1 MQLLDFFTYYRKGT
15 PHQNAAISMLEEA
28 INKADPSILSRDA
41 EWYKTWQAGG
51 KGETAPAV
59 PSDLGPALKLIKE
72 FEGCYLKAYNDGV
85 GIPTIGWGT
94 IRYPNGRHVA
104 YGDVITQAEADQYLA
119 GEAKYTYDT
128 LAKTIPYWGE
138 MNANQRGALTSF
150 AYNLGAHFYGNGSF
164 NTITRYLKERRWQDV
179 PNALFLYRNPG
190 SSVERGLARRRTE
203 EGKLWVS

>member
-28 INKADPSILSRDA
+28 INKADASILSRDA

-51 KGETAPAV
+51 KVKACAGDDLAPGLA
-59 PSDLGPALKLIKE
+59 LIKK

-94 IRYPNGRHVA
+94 TRYPDGRHVA
-104 YGDVITQAEADQYLA
+104 YGDVITQAQADQYLA
-119 GEAKYTYDT
+119 NEVTYTYNI
-128 LAKTIPYWGE
+128 LAGKVPYWRA

-150 AYNLGAHFYGNGSF
+150 AYNLGAHFYGGKDF
-164 NTITRYLKERRWQDV
+164 GTISRALKEKRWADV
-179 PNALFLYRNPG
+179 PNALLLYRNPG
-190 SSVERGLARRRTE
+190 SNVEAGLKRRRIA